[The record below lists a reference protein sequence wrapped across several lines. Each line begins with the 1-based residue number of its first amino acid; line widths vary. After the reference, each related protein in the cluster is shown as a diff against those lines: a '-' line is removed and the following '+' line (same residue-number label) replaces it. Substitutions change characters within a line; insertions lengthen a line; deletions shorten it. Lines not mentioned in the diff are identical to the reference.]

1 MSREVNAWA
10 GPGAWEEATPQLR
23 KLVVR
28 GAKIK
33 PEIADLPF
41 ERLTHEQICAI
52 ATAAGM
58 LSWAA
63 SELEAMAPLRRDE
76 PKLMPRGYKPFPKLF
91 DLGA

>member
-1 MSREVNAWA
+1 MREVNPLV
-10 GPGAWEEATPQLR
+10 GPEAWEEATPQLR

-28 GAKIK
+28 GAKLK
-33 PEIADLPF
+33 PEIAELPF

-52 ATAAGM
+52 ATSASL

-63 SELEAMAPLRRDE
+63 SELAAMAPVRRDDV
-76 PKLMPRGYKPFPKLF
+76 KLMPRGYKPFPKLF